1 MNRVP
6 NAASPHR
13 WRDLS
18 KPTTLLTVVTLV
30 CLVLQVS
37 KGAVDALSVRTY
49 SLNGSLQSAPSFA
62 FGRLLDRTLLASIMI
77 CAAVSLV
84 WLYLASVNAHVL
96 KPRMKYS
103 PLVGLVWFFVPG
115 LGTIMPL
122 SVVYDIWAASG
133 GDQKG
138 GRVMITWWCLTVPS
152 VLLCIAWA
160 SGGLRPNLLSQ
171 AVIAG
176 ASLSF
181 LILARRLNKL
191 QQDGLRLQ
199 AFGDD
204 PEAEA
209 EAPRNSFAEHLDMPL
224 SVVEDTM
231 RRLEP
236 QRHEGKLQ
244 PPAGSGPKA
253 LSVND
258 RGPPAVVYVRR
269 PGTEIQ

>member
-1 MNRVP
+1 MNRLP
-6 NAASPHR
+6 TAASPHR
-13 WRDLS
+13 WRDRS

-37 KGAVDALSVRTY
+37 KGAVDALSVRAY
-49 SLNGSLQSAPSFA
+49 SLDGSLQSAPSFA
-62 FGRLLDRTLLASIMI
+62 LGRLLDRTLLASIMI

-96 KPRMKYS
+96 KPRMK
-103 PLVGLVWFFVPG
+103 
-115 LGTIMPL
+115 L

-181 LILARRLNKL
+181 LILARRLNQL
-191 QQDGLRLQ
+191 QQDSLRLQ